1 MATIAMAVHGGAGP
15 DSKYIRENTRGYEEG
30 LKTAI
35 MRGYEVLEKKG
46 NAVDAVEEAVRC
58 LEDNHLFN
66 AGRGSAINCKG
77 EVEMDA
83 SIMDG
88 KSFKAGAVSM
98 VTNVKNPI
106 SLAKAIMNKTTHI
119 LLSNSWCS

>member
-1 MATIAMAVHGGAGP
+1 MTTIAMAVHGGAGP
-15 DSKYIRENTRGYEEG
+15 DSKHIRANARGYEEG

-35 MRGYEVLEKKG
+35 MKGCEVLEKKG
-46 NAVDAVEEAVRC
+46 NAVDAVEEAVRY
-58 LEDNHLFN
+58 LEDNDLFN

-119 LLSNSWCS
+119 L